1 MSSIAIT
8 RASPL
13 TTVQDIGRFGML
25 AHGIGPS
32 GPMDRKSFHTAQLI
46 TARPCGAA
54 IEFGPL
60 GLDLVYSGSS
70 RTLGLAGGKF
80 AAHLNGEALA
90 WPVKAEISDGA
101 VLSIKPGSAG
111 NFGYLRFDAEIDVPP
126 VLGSRSTNAVV
137 GLGGLDGRPL
147 GPGDVLNL
155 KALSDGGIPEKASP
169 SSREDGPIR
178 FIWGIHADQFAQDLR
193 LKFCESHFI
202 VSSTIDRMGF
212 RLTDP
217 AGVFKDASVLGLV
230 SDAVVA
236 GDIQILGD
244 GTPIVLMA
252 DHQPTGGY
260 PRIATIIDADRD
272 SFSQIRP
279 GQPLRFTPVSVDHA
293 HAIAR
298 ALS

>member
-13 TTVQDIGRFGML
+13 TTIQDIGRFGML

-32 GPMDRKSFHTAQLI
+32 GPMDRTSFREAEAVTGRH
-46 TARPCGAA
+46 CGAA

-60 GLDLVYSGSS
+60 GLDIVYSGAP
-70 RTLGLAGGKF
+70 RMIGLAGGSF
-80 AAHLNGEALA
+80 AARLNGRTLE
-90 WPVKAEISDGA
+90 WPTDAEVSDGD
-101 VLSIKPGSAG
+101 VLSIKPGSSG
-111 NFGYLRFDAEIDVPP
+111 NFGYLRLDAEIDVPP

-137 GLGGLDGRPL
+137 GLGGLSGRAL
-147 GPGDVLNL
+147 TAGDELRL
-155 KALSDGGIPEKASP
+155 KDLPAGTIPSDATG
-169 SSREDGPIR
+169 SSHENGPIR
-178 FIWGIHADQFAQDLR
+178 FIWGIHADQFPLDLR
-193 LKFCESHFI
+193 MTFCETRFVISP
-202 VSSTIDRMGF
+202 SIDRMGF

-217 AGVFKDASVLGLV
+217 EGIFTDATILGLV

-272 SFSQIRP
+272 AFSQIRP
-279 GQPLRFTPVSVDHA
+279 GRPVRFTPVSVDHA
-293 HAIAR
+293 HGIAR